1 MDGTQKII
9 NVDPPRLDRMDYISV
24 EVEDLLELARFAAAL
39 ERLPRT
45 ILSFR
50 EEGGYL
56 MAVLMEE
63 LEEAWAFLITRSE
76 RTGQFIMYEAGASG
90 EIVEFVDKV
99 RDYSAS
105 YIPVIG
111 LAERPEFLKCK
122 KGLIPPLKPVKVDG
136 FTSLIKLAIYKLHY
150 DEFPVSLYLS
160 KEEDGLHLG
169 AMVKIT
175 EGNGDTYYFHTK
187 VEEAEGGFLKIN
199 RTDIRD
205 VRFSKGI
212 GEHGF
217 LYIKVIKLKDK
228 LGLV

>member
-1 MDGTQKII
+1 
-9 NVDPPRLDRMDYISV
+9 MDYISV
-24 EVEDLLELARFAAAL
+24 EVFDLLELARFAAAL

-50 EEGGYL
+50 EGGSYI

-63 LEEAWAFLITRSE
+63 LEEAWAFLTARSN
-76 RTGQFIMYEAGASG
+76 RTGQFLMYEAGTLG
-90 EIVEFVDKV
+90 ERIEFVNKI

-122 KGLIPPLKPVKVDG
+122 KGLIPPLKPVKVDDL
-136 FTSLIKLAIYKLHY
+136 TSLVKLAIYKLHY
-150 DEFPVSLYLS
+150 DELPVSLYLS
-160 KEEDGLHLG
+160 KEDDGLHLG
-169 AMVKIT
+169 AMAKIT
-175 EGNGDTYYFHTK
+175 ERNRNIYYFHTK
-187 VEEAEGGFLKIN
+187 VEEAEGGFLKVS
-199 RTDIRD
+199 TAD
-205 VRFSKGI
+205 VREVKFSKGV